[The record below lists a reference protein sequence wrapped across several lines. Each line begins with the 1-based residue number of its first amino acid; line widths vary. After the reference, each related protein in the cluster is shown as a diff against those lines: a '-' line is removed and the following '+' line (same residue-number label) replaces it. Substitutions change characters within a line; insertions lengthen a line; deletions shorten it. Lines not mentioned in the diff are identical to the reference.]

1 MAFYFGSIA
10 QLVERPAVNRKVT
23 GSKPVG
29 PATIKEQ
36 APFIKNKYERKVI
49 GMVDYYYSNQ
59 YKQPLLNRYGD
70 GVDCKSSALVLAEF
84 DSLAWDSYRV

>member
-29 PATIKEQ
+29 PAMVKEQ
-36 APFIKNKYERKVI
+36 APFIKTNIKTKE
-49 GMVDYYYSNQ
+49 GD
-59 YKQPLLNRYGD
+59 RYG
-70 GVDCKSSALVLAEF
+70 
-84 DSLAWDSYRV
+84 

>member
-29 PATIKEQ
+29 PATMKEQ
-36 APFIKNKYERKVI
+36 APFIKTNTKGR
-49 GMVDYYYSNQ
+49 
-59 YKQPLLNRYGD
+59 
-70 GVDCKSSALVLAEF
+70 
-84 DSLAWDSYRV
+84 